1 MEKKIRTNWRE
12 LAIACTESGLTVFGW
27 CKENKIPYSTCRQ
40 WLKRLRDESGG
51 VESGP
56 RELSV
61 WGKVEINQSDASP
74 PAPYLQSFPA
84 GIRLSY
90 GLWGVQVNRDFD
102 PELLSRVMKVV
113 EGRC

>member
-74 PAPYLQSFPA
+74 PRAVPSEFSRRNQ
-84 GIRLSY
+84 IE
-90 GLWGVQVNRDFD
+90 LW
-102 PELLSRVMKVV
+102 VV
-113 EGRC
+113 GRPGKS